1 MSIEIWVPSISE
13 NLNKTEGHKAS
24 VSSSHLKM
32 AFLKN
37 LQVFRCYD
45 GVLQMKIIPCF
56 FPHCIFFMQFAV
68 KIDQVEDFL
77 KNAQEFDN
85 IDSLR
90 ELLLQQ
96 EHHAKGTSGIPFLTG
111 CYCVL
116 IP

>member
-1 MSIEIWVPSISE
+1 
-13 NLNKTEGHKAS
+13 
-24 VSSSHLKM
+24 
-32 AFLKN
+32 
-37 LQVFRCYD
+37 
-45 GVLQMKIIPCF
+45 MKIIPCF
-56 FPHCIFFMQFAV
+56 FLPFIFLMQFAV

-77 KNAQEFDN
+77 KNAEEFDD

-96 EHHAKGTSGIPFLTG
+96 EHHTKGTSEIPFLIV